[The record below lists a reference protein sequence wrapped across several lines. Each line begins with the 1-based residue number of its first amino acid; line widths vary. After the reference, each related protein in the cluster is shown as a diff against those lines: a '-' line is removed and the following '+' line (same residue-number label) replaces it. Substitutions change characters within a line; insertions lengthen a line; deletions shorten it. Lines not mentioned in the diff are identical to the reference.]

1 MAYQYDV
8 FISYKSESKDWV
20 LKAFLPLFERH
31 LQEALGGRK
40 PSIFMDMQR
49 IENGDAWRNTLR
61 YALAHSRC
69 VVAVL
74 TPSYFHSEWCTKE
87 LSVMLHRAKQHGLL
101 TKEIP
106 GGLIAPLCV
115 SDGEHFPQL
124 VQEIQQERLH
134 DYYSFAEAFPLTKP
148 YVKFEKQLKK
158 WLPIVANIIR
168 RAPEWQPEWL
178 EDAWLEVPHQDLLI
192 GQPPFAAFTLK
203 LEPDRH
209 EKK

>member
-1 MAYQYDV
+1 MGCGAGEILLSGKAINSRNFFLTLSPYLRALIQPTIPGTRRWRNFAIPLKFFMAYQYDV

-115 SDGEHFPQL
+115 SG
-124 VQEIQQERLH
+124 
-134 DYYSFAEAFPLTKP
+134 
-148 YVKFEKQLKK
+148 
-158 WLPIVANIIR
+158 
-168 RAPEWQPEWL
+168 
-178 EDAWLEVPHQDLLI
+178 
-192 GQPPFAAFTLK
+192 
-203 LEPDRH
+203 
-209 EKK
+209 